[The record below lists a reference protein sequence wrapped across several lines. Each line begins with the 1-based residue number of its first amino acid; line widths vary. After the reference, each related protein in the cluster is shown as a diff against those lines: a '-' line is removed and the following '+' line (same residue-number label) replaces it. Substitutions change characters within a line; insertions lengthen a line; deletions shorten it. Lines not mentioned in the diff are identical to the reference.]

1 MDTPRFLIDL
11 KREENRTQ
19 YLSAL
24 NVTTILFGC
33 FLLMGVMM
41 YALDIL
47 TTFQFVV
54 IVGFV
59 AAKLIALIHLRRKL
73 TRWEGSIYLPL
84 FLNMSFN
91 IVGFTIVVYFTGPFT
106 SHLFGLYLISVMV
119 VALYYNLELSLIIA
133 ALATLLY
140 GSMAWL
146 VYLRLIPFPSPF
158 LGQEILDKVRP
169 MYILEV
175 TGVLF
180 GLMIAISLLAF
191 FINRRL
197 RESER
202 EAQELSRIK
211 EDFFNRVTHEFRVP
225 LHGILGLQTL
235 IREGIYGAITPKQQ
249 NALDMMERSSRSLLE
264 LVNDLLDLSRLASG
278 KMDVLMERTSII
290 DVLKDISSVATPLAL
305 EKGLSFTMDLPEKL
319 PPLMT
324 DRAKLLQILTNLVS
338 NAIKFTEK
346 GSVTVRAKASDTTMS
361 ISVEDTGIGIEKGNL
376 QKIFDEF
383 TQIGRTADTKKKG
396 SGLGLSISKR
406 LAELLD
412 GHISVQSTPGQGS
425 IFTLTLPLSPS
436 HPL

>member
-1 MDTPRFLIDL
+1 M
-11 KREENRTQ
+11 
-19 YLSAL
+19 
-24 NVTTILFGC
+24 TTILFGC

>member
-1 MDTPRFLIDL
+1 
-11 KREENRTQ
+11 
-19 YLSAL
+19 
-24 NVTTILFGC
+24 VTTILFGC